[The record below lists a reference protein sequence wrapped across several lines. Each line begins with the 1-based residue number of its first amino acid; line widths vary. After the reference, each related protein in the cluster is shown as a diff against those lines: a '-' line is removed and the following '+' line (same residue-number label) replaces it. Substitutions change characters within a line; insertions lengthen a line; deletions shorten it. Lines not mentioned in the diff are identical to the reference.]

1 MRIVFRDRTIEP
13 SLDEWLAGR
22 YDLQL
27 VRDAPMAAADTIA
40 ERSPTLSTT
49 FLGFNVGHAAD
60 GRRARA
66 PGARARHRQR
76 GSGGGVARRRPG
88 RRPAAEPIP
97 PVMPG
102 HSDNAGLP
110 YDLDMARALLAE
122 AGFPGGEG
130 LPELVVDAR
139 PWSPAAAL
147 AEQLAA
153 IGVRARF
160 ESHSKHF
167 GVAQE
172 THAWFAGWHADYP
185 DPDGFYL
192 GLLELG
198 LPLYRDDE
206 TDEVLARA
214 RVSRDRDE
222 RLRLYREFERT
233 GSAGAQRSC
242 PSPTRASSCCDAPTC
257 RA

>member
-1 MRIVFRDRTIEP
+1 M
-13 SLDEWLAGR
+13 
-22 YDLQL
+22 
-27 VRDAPMAAADTIA
+27 
-40 ERSPTLSTT
+40 
-49 FLGFNVGHAAD
+49 
-60 GRRARA
+60 
-66 PGARARHRQR
+66 
-76 GSGGGVARRRPG
+76 
-88 RRPAAEPIP
+88 
-97 PVMPG
+97 
-102 HSDNAGLP
+102 
-110 YDLDMARALLAE
+110 
-122 AGFPGGEG
+122 
-130 LPELVVDAR
+130 DAR
-139 PWSPAAAL
+139 PWSPTAAL

-160 ESHSKHF
+160 ESHGKHF
-167 GVAQE
+167 GVAHE

-222 RLRLYREFERT
+222 RLRLYREFERIVDRP
-233 GSAGAQRSC
+233 SAQRSC
-242 PSPTRASSCCDAPTC
+242 RSRTRASSCCDARTC

>member
-1 MRIVFRDRTIEP
+1 M
-13 SLDEWLAGR
+13 
-22 YDLQL
+22 
-27 VRDAPMAAADTIA
+27 
-40 ERSPTLSTT
+40 
-49 FLGFNVGHAAD
+49 
-60 GRRARA
+60 
-66 PGARARHRQR
+66 
-76 GSGGGVARRRPG
+76 
-88 RRPAAEPIP
+88 
-97 PVMPG
+97 
-102 HSDNAGLP
+102 
-110 YDLDMARALLAE
+110 
-122 AGFPGGEG
+122 
-130 LPELVVDAR
+130 DAR

-160 ESHSKHF
+160 ESRSKHF

-233 GSAGAQRSC
+233 WIGQRAALVPHLLRAPARAAPPQRAGPEAQPDGRV
-242 PSPTRASSCCDAPTC
+242 PPRAGRHRPAREPDA
-257 RA
+257 